1 MASSMILLPL
11 RRDAKK
17 NPNTQNNLCYASH
30 RTQRSIDRSE
40 YVYVE
45 YNVCVISVAVVKRR
59 LFLLVFVVF
68 YNRRSIFL
76 FQ

>member
-17 NPNTQNNLCYASH
+17 KPKQNNLCYASH

-40 YVYVE
+40 YVFVE